1 MRYNTYMKE
10 KHGSKLISPILVK
23 ELLDLGHYLRALRV
37 RAKFTI
43 ADMSIRMPA
52 NPRTVSKI
60 EKGDPTVSV
69 GALMSYLHIL
79 GLGRN
84 VSERI
89 LGDYMSAVSPPK
101 PKRRT
106 FTDEQLDF

>member
-1 MRYNTYMKE
+1 MKTT
-10 KHGSKLISPILVK
+10 HASKVFSPVLVK
-23 ELLDLGHYLRALRV
+23 ELLDLGQYLRALRV

-43 ADMSIRMPA
+43 ADMSIRMA
-52 NPRTVSKI
+52 VNPRTVSKI

-69 GALMSYLHIL
+69 GSLMSYLHIL

-89 LGDYMSAVSPPK
+89 LGDYINAITPPK
-101 PKRRT
+101 QKRRT
-106 FTDEQLDF
+106 FTNEQLDF